1 MHRSEAKEIAKT
13 KLAEYLKRKGINT
26 KKLFRC
32 LHPNHEDKT
41 PSMSYDPSREIVKC
55 FGKCNTSYDIFDLV
69 GLEYGLNSDKDK
81 FDKTYEILNLTVDE
95 KPFNSSLTAK
105 TNKVQIAPYHKAKQ
119 DIPNNNIEK
128 TETNYTQFYQDASA
142 NINQKLCTDYLERR
156 GVSIET
162 ARRYN
167 LGFVSDWVSPKALSD
182 AQTDGKKL
190 PPATPRL
197 IIPTSNSKYVAIDV
211 RPDGASYNQEKYRK
225 MKAGGANIFNEKVLQ
240 EDNLCFVVEGEID
253 ALSFLEIGY
262 NATALGSISNIKIFL
277 NLLKQLHVKSTL
289 ILALDND
296 NSGKDASIKLEAK
309 LKELNI
315 DYFIPE
321 DKIYNDYKDANEF
334 LQNDKKL
341 FVEKATT
348 ILDVLQDDIEVN
360 VQASMEAEE
369 IARQEYQSITAYSAI
384 SDFQDYIKS
393 KCNQGYI
400 STGFKQLDDK
410 LGNSLF
416 EGLYAV
422 GAISSLGKTTF
433 VLQIADH
440 LAKQG
445 QDVLYCSLEM
455 SKYELMAKSISRETL
470 LHCTDNGIDTRNAKT
485 IRGILDGR
493 RYDDYREEDKTVIK
507 SATDNYKEYS
517 CNLYIHE
524 GIGDINVKQIKSF
537 VENHI
542 KFTGKTPIIVI
553 DYLQILSPDNPRATD
568 KQNTDKAVLELKRIS
583 RDFKTPVIVVSSLN
597 RASYK
602 DSINMEAFKESGAIE
617 YSSDVLIGLQLKGA
631 GSGSNFNVDEAKNN
645 NPRELELKILKNR
658 NGKTGVTIEYKYYP
672 MFNLFKEVY

>member
-1 MHRSEAKEIAKT
+1 MHRSDAKEIAKT
-13 KLAEYLKRKGINT
+13 KLPEYLQRKGVNT

-41 PSMSYDPSREIVKC
+41 PSMSYDSSREIVKC

-69 GLEYGLNSDKDK
+69 GLEYGLTSHRDK
-81 FDKTYEILNLTVDE
+81 FDKTYEILDLTVD
-95 KPFNSSLTAK
+95 KNISNSSLKAK
-105 TNKVQIAPYHKAKQ
+105 FNKVQAIPSHKTKQ
-119 DIPNNNIEK
+119 NISNNNIEK

-142 NINQKLCTDYLERR
+142 NINHKLCTDYLEFR
-156 GVSIET
+156 GISLKT
-162 ARRYN
+162 AKEYN
-167 LGFVSDWVSPKALSD
+167 LGFISDWISPTALAKSKENNKS
-182 AQTDGKKL
+182 ATTS
-190 PPATPRL
+190 TPRL
-197 IIPTSNSKYVAIDV
+197 IIPTSNNSYVAIDT
-211 RPDGASYNQEKYRK
+211 RPVGVSHNQKNYSKIKEGKVH
-225 MKAGGANIFNEKVLQ
+225 IFNAKILQ
-240 EDNLCFVVEGEID
+240 EDEPCFVVEGEID

-262 NATALGSISNIKIFL
+262 NAIALGSTSNINIFL
-277 NLLKQLHVKSTL
+277 NLLKQSQVKSPL

-296 NSGKDASIKLEAK
+296 DSGKDARIKLE
-309 LKELNI
+309 EQLNKI
-315 DYFIPE
+315 NIEHFTPE
-321 DKIYNDYKDANEF
+321 DIYLTYKDANEF
-334 LQNDKKL
+334 LQKNKES
-341 FVEKATT
+341 FAEKVKTV
-348 ILDVLQDDIEVN
+348 LHDLQDDIEVS

-369 IARQEYQSITAYSAI
+369 ISRQEYQSITAYSAI

-470 LHCTDNGIDTRNAKT
+470 LHCADNGIDTRKAKT

-493 RYDDYREEDKTVIK
+493 RYDNYREEDKAVIK

-524 GIGDINVKQIKSF
+524 GIGDIDVKQIKSF

-542 KFTGKTPIIVI
+542 KFTGKAPIIVI

-568 KQNTDKAVLELKRIS
+568 KQNIDKSVLELKRIS

-602 DSINMEAFKESGAIE
+602 DKISLEAFKESGAIE
-617 YSSDVLIGLQLKGA
+617 YSSDVVIGLQLKGIGDSKFDVNNA
-631 GSGSNFNVDEAKNN
+631 KGSDE
-645 NPRELELKILKNR
+645 RDIELVILKNR
-658 NGKTGVTIEYKYYP
+658 HGKSGCYIQYKYNSL
-672 MFNLFKEVY
+672 FNIFEEVLTF